1 MKDQFYLHFETM
13 PKATAQQKGVS
24 IIHGK
29 PHFYEKANVRNAR
42 TEFTLALK
50 EHRPKVP
57 SELPIKL
64 KICFCFD
71 VKDKKKW
78 GQPKPTKPDTDNYLK
93 LLKDCMTAE
102 GFWQDDSQVASELT
116 EKFYGEHE
124 GIYVRV
130 EEMENGKG

>member
-1 MKDQFYLHFETM
+1 MKNQFYLHFETM

-50 EHRPKVP
+50 ENKPKVP

-93 LLKDCMTAE
+93 LLKDCMTDV
-102 GFWQDDSQVASELT
+102 GFWKDDSQVVDEHVWKYYSEKASIMIYWEELT
-116 EKFYGEHE
+116 NDG
-124 GIYVRV
+124 
-130 EEMENGKG
+130 